1 MNYMKKCSCA
11 YCNGDI
17 YKVDVNSFAR
27 VRRRGVSGIL
37 RVKNDAEFLAES
49 IDSCIDAL
57 DELIIVYNDCSDE
70 SPAIIKKKAEQYGN
84 KIHYYEYEP
93 KIYANNLT
101 ADEFNFIK
109 SQPQDS
115 PHLLSNYYNFALSK
129 VNYEFV
135 MKIDADQIYL
145 TNSLVEICN
154 AYRSDKKVFINPWK
168 LFCFVFF
175 YFNLIAY
182 KKCGISILCCKK
194 YFFRQYKRCLLNL
207 INNYKISIYLSGYN
221 VSWFEKKWYVP
232 LGQLNEKTPNILC
245 PYNGVTDH
253 TIFRLTSE
261 TYFTPAEIKEY
272 AQLNSHKYS
281 LIETLCGLPIAVPY
295 GFIWIHLNGVRRHIY
310 DYQISNWELYRN
322 RYMSFGEF
330 IKTKSKNIPYS
341 EDAIIFPKQNRLLY
355 SLLHDSSD
363 SSGMNRHIEKYH
375 MATEHSSFYLKK

>member
-1 MNYMKKCSCA
+1 MIKCSCA
-11 YCNGDI
+11 HCNSEV
-17 YKVDVNSFAR
+17 YKVDADSFAR
-27 VRRRGVSGIL
+27 VRQRGVSGIL
-37 RVKNDAEFLAES
+37 RVKNDAEFLAEA
-49 IDSCIDAL
+49 IDSCVNAL

-70 SPAIIKKKAEQYGN
+70 SPAIIKKKAEQYGS
-84 KIHYYEYEP
+84 KIHYYEYVP
-93 KIYANNLT
+93 KIYANNLN
-101 ADEFNFIK
+101 ADEYDFIK

-145 TNSLVEICN
+145 TNSLVEICK
-154 AYRSDKKVFINPWK
+154 AYRSDKKVFINPWQ
-168 LFCFVFF
+168 LFCFGFF

-182 KKCGISILCCKK
+182 KKCGISFLCRKK

-232 LGQLNEKTPNILC
+232 LGQFNENTPNILS

-261 TYFTPAEIKEY
+261 TYFAPAEIKEY

-281 LIETLCGLPIAVPY
+281 LIETLRGLPIAVPY
-295 GFIWIHLNGVRRHIY
+295 GFMWFHLNGVRRKMY
-310 DYQISNWELYRN
+310 DCQIANWERYRG
-322 RYMSFGEF
+322 RYMEF
-330 IKTKSKNIPYS
+330 EEFVKTKSNNIPYS
-341 EDAIIFPKQNRLLY
+341 EDAIIFPRQNRLLY

-363 SSGMNRHIEKYH
+363 GSEMIRHIGKYQ
-375 MATEHSSFYLKK
+375 MDIDKSSFYLKK